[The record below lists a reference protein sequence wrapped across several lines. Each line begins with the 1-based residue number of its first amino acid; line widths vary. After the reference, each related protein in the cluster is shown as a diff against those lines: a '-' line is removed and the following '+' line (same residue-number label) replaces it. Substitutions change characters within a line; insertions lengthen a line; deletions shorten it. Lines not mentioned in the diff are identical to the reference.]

1 MADLKGIQAWVQD
14 VINRFGVVDGL
25 VNSAGIRGVGQL
37 LDFDS
42 ENWDCALDVNLT
54 GTVNTM
60 QAFTQALLQA
70 GRLSSLVNITSMAG
84 IVGVPNLLAYVAFLL
99 SDDASFM
106 TGGIVP
112 EDGGATAGAPSH

>member
-1 MADLKGIQAWVQD
+1 M
-14 VINRFGVVDGL
+14 
-25 VNSAGIRGVGQL
+25 

-60 QAFTQALLQA
+60 QAFTQVLLQA

-106 TGGIVP
+106 TGRIVP
-112 EDGGATAGAPSH
+112 ENGGATAGALSH